1 MTKSVWSLGFVC
13 HFGKCFVCFFQ
24 NVDLEI
30 VVDSGQVFLKERG
43 MACVVSSFS
52 LTLMQTWEL

>member
-1 MTKSVWSLGFVC
+1 MPLWGSVFV
-13 HFGKCFVCFFQ
+13 K

-52 LTLMQTWEL
+52 LALMQTWEL